1 MNKIR
6 LYIYPLYLGFV
17 IVPLLVWPTVVALV
31 VVGITLSFLM
41 EMLFSNSFM
50 HRRISLLELQL
61 WLSAEYALFF
71 CVMCCV
77 GWQFSCRTQ
86 SELKSRLH
94 CWLVF
99 APVYFWLLLW
109 NIIFYVAPAQIALLE
124 NMRNFFLTIVWL
136 PLNFS
141 PFWPQPWTDF
151 IGPISAQLGFA
162 LGYYCQWRGKNRSQR
177 NKRGEW
183 VMCLSFVT
191 LGMMAW
197 ALR

>member
-1 MNKIR
+1 MADGGCAGC
-6 LYIYPLYLGFV
+6 LYYYAEFSGEI
-17 IVPLLVWPTVVALV
+17 
-31 VVGITLSFLM
+31 
-41 EMLFSNSFM
+41 LFSIPLM
-50 HRRISLLELQL
+50 IRRISLLQLQL

-77 GWQFSCRTQ
+77 GWQFTRRTQ

-99 APVYFWLLLW
+99 APVYLWLILW
-109 NIIFYVAPAQIALLE
+109 NIIFYIAPAKIALLE
-124 NMRNFFLTIVWL
+124 SIRNFFLLVVWL

-162 LGYYCQWRGKNRSQR
+162 LGYYCQWCSKNRCQIR
-177 NKRGEW
+177 KLTEW
-183 VMCLSFVT
+183 GTCLSFVT